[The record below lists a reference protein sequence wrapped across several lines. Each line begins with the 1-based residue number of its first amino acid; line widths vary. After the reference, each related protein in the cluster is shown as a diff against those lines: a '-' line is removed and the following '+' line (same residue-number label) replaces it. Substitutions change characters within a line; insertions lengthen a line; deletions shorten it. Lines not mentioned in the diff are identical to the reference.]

1 MRHRNTLASV
11 ERVVTQIRPIVE
23 QAALQ
28 ASVQEAFRQMAR
40 DRGVSVQQARREWI
54 ALQEADLMLESGGD
68 PDAISASW
76 AEGVAQWLA
85 TTGQGAGL
93 SIQLN
98 ASRQLTGRIRQIER
112 RIAWLEYRL
121 HPRADLSLPDVPRLP
136 VEEARARRDRYRSE
150 LQALRVQ
157 RRRVDARYD
166 PRRAIFAQTRYLLRL
181 YRRFPSADW
190 LFQAY
195 HGGEGGVTRTLQLYL
210 GHAWPGTTSAAIRKG
225 RQGRPLRFADVYENS
240 TPRNHPEA
248 FTYLYGR
255 SDDHRHYWWKLLA
268 CREVIAQYRRDPVAF
283 RTVWEVHLPG
293 RGREAAWYPS
303 GPAHALVDETAI
315 RSAIR
320 LQVLIPVPVPSLCL
334 PDTGV
339 RAVLQ
344 PEAAGL
350 LRLIVSTYRQNGGR
364 LRLRLGDMTLT
375 AAESQKLRM
384 MRRLPP
390 PQPPWPP
397 DPDAQHLPGGGP
409 PPDFD
414 YHTTGLA
421 FDILWPE
428 NPRDRKI
435 LDYAI
440 GFWEDRQV
448 LARREER
455 DTGPRRWHLVPN
467 PRYAAALRL

>member
-1 MRHRNTLASV
+1 
-11 ERVVTQIRPIVE
+11 
-23 QAALQ
+23 
-28 ASVQEAFRQMAR
+28 
-40 DRGVSVQQARREWI
+40 
-54 ALQEADLMLESGGD
+54 MLESGGD

-93 SIQLN
+93 AIQLD
-98 ASRQLTGRIRQIER
+98 ASRRLTERIRQLEH

-121 HPRADLSLPDVPRLP
+121 HPRADLSLPDVPRLS
-136 VEEARARRDRYRSE
+136 VEEARARRDRYYAA
-150 LQALRVQ
+150 LQVLRAR

-166 PRRAIFAQTRYLLRL
+166 PREAIFAQTRYLLRL
-181 YRRFPSADW
+181 YRRFPSVDW
-190 LFQAY
+190 LLQAY
-195 HGGEGGVTRTLQLYL
+195 HGGEGGVTRTLRLYL
-210 GHAWPGTTSAAIRKG
+210 GRAWPGTTAAAIRKG
-225 RQGRPLRFADVYENS
+225 LRGRLLRFAEVYEK
-240 TPRNHPEA
+240 TAPRSHPEA
-248 FTYLYGR
+248 FMYLYGR

-268 CREVIAQYRRDPVAF
+268 CREIIAQYRKDPVAF
-283 RTVWEVHLPG
+283 RAAWEAHLPG
-293 RGREAAWYPS
+293 RGREARWYPT
-303 GPAHALVDETAI
+303 GPAHALVDETAV
-315 RSAIR
+315 RSAVR

-334 PDTGV
+334 PETGV

-375 AAESQKLRM
+375 TAESQKLRL
-384 MRRLPP
+384 MRRLPSP
-390 PQPPWPP
+390 KPPWPP
-397 DPDAQHLPGGGP
+397 DPDALPPPGGGP

-421 FDILWPE
+421 FDLLWPE
-428 NPRDRKI
+428 DPRDRKI

-455 DTGPRRWHLVPN
+455 DAGPRRWHLVPN
-467 PRYAAALRL
+467 PRYATTLRL